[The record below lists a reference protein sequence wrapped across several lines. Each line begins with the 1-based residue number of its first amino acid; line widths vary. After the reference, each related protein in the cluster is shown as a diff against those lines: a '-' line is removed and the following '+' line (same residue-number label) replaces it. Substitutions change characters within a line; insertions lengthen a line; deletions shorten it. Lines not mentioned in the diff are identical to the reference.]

1 MRVIP
6 VATNGVGWDARAIVV
21 GMEKG
26 QGKPSL
32 VSNPSDDATFA
43 AHVDRLVERGA
54 ASPPELERG
63 LRDVY
68 PRATV
73 HQRELAGERILVWYV
88 YREGHWVRSTSQ
100 VGGMEPDAGSSRGPT
115 GD

>member
-1 MRVIP
+1 M
-6 VATNGVGWDARAIVV
+6 ATNGVGWGARAIVV

-26 QGKPSL
+26 QDKPAL
-32 VSNPSDDATFA
+32 VTNPSDDATFA
-43 AHVDRLVERGA
+43 AHVERLVERGA

-88 YREGHWVRSTSQ
+88 YREGHWVRSTSLAG
-100 VGGMEPDAGSSRGPT
+100 VMESDA
-115 GD
+115 